1 MDPNGGE
8 NNYGDD
14 VEQLN
19 IEIDNGSL
27 QQEDMM
33 EQNDNQ
39 DEDPYDEQLE
49 QQVESRQS

>member
-1 MDPNGGE
+1 
-8 NNYGDD
+8 
-14 VEQLN
+14 
-19 IEIDNGSL
+19 
-27 QQEDMM
+27 MM